1 MMGGSVQVL
10 LVEDNPADV
19 RLVEEA
25 LKEGTLPVCLAVVS
39 DGAEAVAFLRRE
51 RIYAA
56 APRPDLILLD
66 LNLPRMNGFDVLEH
80 VKGDSAL
87 RAIPIVVLTT
97 SQAETDIARSYD
109 LHANCYLVKSSD
121 LDQFFAVIHGLEE
134 FWFRMAHLSSSPD
147 CYRPL
152 AS

>member
-1 MMGGSVQVL
+1 MMSGSAQVL

-25 LKEGTLPVCLAVVS
+25 LKEGTVSVRLSVVP

-51 RIYAA
+51 RGYAT

-80 VKGDSAL
+80 VKADPTL
-87 RAIPIVVLTT
+87 RGIPIVVLTT
-97 SQAETDIARSYD
+97 SQAETDVARSYD

-121 LDQFFAVIHGLEE
+121 LDQFFGVMRGLED
-134 FWFRMAHLSSSPD
+134 FWFRMAQLPTPD
-147 CYRPL
+147 SYPPL